1 MTLYPKLKEKKHS
14 HLLRF
19 EEINTPPLPHFVFI
33 FINNELL
40 NFYKNLFTKV

>member
-1 MTLYPKLKEKKHS
+1 MTLHPKLEEKKHS
-14 HLLRF
+14 PPLRF

-33 FINNELL
+33 SNELL